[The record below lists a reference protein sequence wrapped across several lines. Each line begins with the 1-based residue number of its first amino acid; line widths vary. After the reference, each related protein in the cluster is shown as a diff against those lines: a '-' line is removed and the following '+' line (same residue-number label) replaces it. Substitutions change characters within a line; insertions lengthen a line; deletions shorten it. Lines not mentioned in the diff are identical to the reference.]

1 MINKKILCRN
11 CGNKKL
17 LKLFSLGKLAY
28 SGKFPKSKK
37 IDVAREEITLVM
49 CSSCKLVQLSKN
61 FNPKFLYSRDYG
73 YRSGI
78 NKTMSEHLS
87 KVSQRLSILTNLN
100 KGDAVLDIA
109 SNDGTLLNSYKKKG
123 IVKVGID
130 PIINKFK
137 KFYKKN
143 DYQIKD
149 FFSYK
154 SIIKKKI
161 YNKFKIITA
170 LAVFYDLK
178 KPNYFLKDI
187 KKLIDKKKGI
197 FVLEFADLLSLVKYN
212 LFDTICHEHLAYYT
226 SKIIID
232 MVKKNNLKVF
242 DIDTNDINGGSV
254 RFYIC
259 NDEAD
264 YKINKK
270 NINSYLRKEEKY
282 RLESQKTFLNFFKDI
297 DVIKKK
303 VNNIIKK
310 INFNK
315 KTIHGYGASTKGNIL
330 LQYFNITNK
339 QISFIA
345 DRNLEKN
352 GSYTPGTKIKIVTE
366 KKSRK
371 LKPDYYLVLP
381 WHFKKEILKR
391 EKKIVAK
398 CTKFIF
404 PLPNL
409 KII

>member
-154 SIIKKKI
+154 SI
-161 YNKFKIITA
+161 
-170 LAVFYDLK
+170 LK
-178 KPNYFLKDI
+178 KRFI
-187 KKLIDKKKGI
+187 I
-197 FVLEFADLLSLVKYN
+197 N
-212 LFDTICHEHLAYYT
+212 L
-226 SKIIID
+226 
-232 MVKKNNLKVF
+232 
-242 DIDTNDINGGSV
+242 
-254 RFYIC
+254 R
-259 NDEAD
+259 
-264 YKINKK
+264 
-270 NINSYLRKEEKY
+270 
-282 RLESQKTFLNFFKDI
+282 
-297 DVIKKK
+297 
-303 VNNIIKK
+303 
-310 INFNK
+310 
-315 KTIHGYGASTKGNIL
+315 
-330 LQYFNITNK
+330 
-339 QISFIA
+339 
-345 DRNLEKN
+345 
-352 GSYTPGTKIKIVTE
+352 
-366 KKSRK
+366 
-371 LKPDYYLVLP
+371 
-381 WHFKKEILKR
+381 
-391 EKKIVAK
+391 
-398 CTKFIF
+398 
-404 PLPNL
+404 
-409 KII
+409 